1 MNNTDNNNIKIFVS
15 IVGLLILGVIVTV
28 LLQSKSSSA
37 PAQPGKYDV
46 FAQCLKDKGAI
57 FYGAFWCPHCQAQKK
72 LFGSSAHL
80 LPYVECSTPDANG
93 QTQICI
99 DKNITSYPTWVLA
112 DGTRLPTEN
121 EAGVTLETL
130 AAKTSCTLPS

>member
-1 MNNTDNNNIKIFVS
+1 MTNVKIFFSV
-15 IVGLLILGVIVTV
+15 IGLLILGVVATV
-28 LLQSKSSSA
+28 LLRTGETSVPVA
-37 PAQPGKYDV
+37 PGKYDS
-46 FAQCLKDKGAI
+46 FATCLKDKGAT

-72 LFGSSAHL
+72 LFGSSAKL
-80 LPYVECSTPDANG
+80 LPYVECSTADGQG

-99 DKNITSYPTWVLA
+99 DKNITSYPTWELA

-130 AAKTSCTLPS
+130 AAKTSCELPK